1 MTEQVAAAASGKPG
15 WKTTELWGA
24 GTITVIVQDTM
35 TKTDDWRV
43 QAAGCIALAI
53 IGAAYIA
60 CRSKV
65 KAA

>member
-1 MTEQVAAAASGKPG
+1 MTEQVTAASSKPG

-24 GTITVIVQDTM
+24 GTVTVIIQDTM
-35 TKTDDWRV
+35 TKTEDWRV

-53 IGAAYIA
+53 VGGAYIA
-60 CRSKV
+60 FRSKV